1 MKGNKA
7 LQVSKIKSYARRMT
21 DNRRDV
27 PKVRPDDKR
36 HMIYTKRRCGHTQCV
51 SLQNIKKSGTDAVA
65 PMPDVYSKIF
75 ITQDRRRITPRCLI

>member
-7 LQVSKIKSYARRMT
+7 LQVSKIKSHARRMT

-27 PKVRPDDKR
+27 SEVRTDDKR

-51 SLQNIKKSGTDAVA
+51 SLQDIKNPAQTPLRPCRMYIQKS
-65 PMPDVYSKIF
+65 
-75 ITQDRRRITPRCLI
+75 L

>member
-7 LQVSKIKSYARRMT
+7 LQVSKIKSHARRMT
-21 DNRRDV
+21 DNCRNV
-27 PKVRPDDKR
+27 PKVRPDDKGTR
-36 HMIYTKRRCGHTQCV
+36 FIQKAMWTHLGCVPTGH
-51 SLQNIKKSGTDAVA
+51 KKSGTDAVT

>member
-7 LQVSKIKSYARRMT
+7 LQVSKIKSHARHMT
-21 DNRRDV
+21 DNPRYVRMIKAHNLYKKAMWTHLGCV
-27 PKVRPDDKR
+27 P
-36 HMIYTKRRCGHTQCV
+36 TGH
-51 SLQNIKKSGTDAVA
+51 KKSGTDAVA